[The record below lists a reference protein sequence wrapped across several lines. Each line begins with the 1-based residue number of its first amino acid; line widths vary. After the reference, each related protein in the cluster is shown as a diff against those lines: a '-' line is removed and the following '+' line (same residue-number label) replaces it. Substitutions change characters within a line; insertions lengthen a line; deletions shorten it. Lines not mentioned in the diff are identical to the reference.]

1 MKPTRL
7 RMAIL
12 LAVLTALFAAMIFK
26 LGNMQLVHQDDYIAL
41 AEQRST
47 KTYQLYGK
55 RGTIYD
61 TNMIPLAYD
70 RGSYN
75 VTFYRDPTQTSDEAR
90 AQYTQAIIRA
100 IEIIEGS
107 GKTLTTEFW
116 LERGEDGQWRFNTGA
131 ATEAADKS
139 RIKQWRGNFYLSNET
154 RYPVEKLFD
163 TLCENYKL
171 PATLSE
177 EQKIKVLSVWQKQR
191 MNNFTGN
198 AVVIAEDVGYE
209 CVCRIEAE
217 AGDLLGVDVS
227 ESSTRVYPQKEL
239 AAHNIGYVSK
249 ISSEETLAA
258 YQEKGYPNDALV
270 GSSGLESSLEDQ
282 LSQYVS
288 YRQGTRKVEVNR
300 KGKVVRE
307 LSYEPPVDGN
317 SVVTTLDISLQ
328 AVAQQALE
336 DVIETIH
343 AEQEVLMTQEHWL
356 RDNEEIL
363 AQYEEQDREIQL
375 AETGALVA
383 MDCKTGRVLA
393 LASAPTFDLS
403 MFEGELDKEYW
414 NQLVTDKNAP
424 MLNRAIGTRDTPG
437 SIFKMVTALGALMEG
452 KLTLD
457 ERISDGGYYEGLDTS
472 RRGPRCWIALNQIWK
487 HSDQDITK
495 ALAHSCNYFFYEIG
509 FRLGINDLN
518 KWGAQLGLTSK
529 TGIELNGEATPFI
542 GSQDKLYDA
551 DRTVNDQY
559 TSKPIIAYNSII
571 AQFKEIAADRGD
583 HYDEDKMAEAA
594 KMILD
599 LADSDLAK
607 DQWTSKI
614 YEILQVELGI
624 PRSYIANHLLGNV
637 FYYMIN
643 DLRWTASETIMA
655 AIGQSITQVTP
666 ISVARYVSAIANGGT
681 VYNAQIVDK
690 IISPTGEVVLEKQPV
705 VANVIEGAD
714 EYLAAIRRGMED
726 VSAGEEGT
734 ATKYFAGAKYT
745 PAAKTGTSQRTE
757 LDVENNAWLVSY
769 APIDDPKIVVVVYV
783 QNGYAGSH
791 TAKAAWTV
799 SDAYL
804 ESLEEKESTVI
815 ANENSLAE

>member
-1 MKPTRL
+1 MRKIWEDYRWIPATAVGSAVFALGFSLFLQPNEISPGGISGLALVAVELLGYGSVGVLTILINLPLFILGGVKIGRRFFCGSLLGMVLSSILIDAFAKITMPPMDSLLCALYGGMICGLGLGRVFICGTSTGGSDIVVRL
-7 RMAIL
+7 LKLKYRDVPIGQISMCFDSGV
-12 LAVLTALFAAMIFK
+12 AVLTGIVF
-26 LGNMQLVHQDDYIAL
+26 
-41 AEQRST
+41 
-47 KTYQLYGK
+47 
-55 RGTIYD
+55 
-61 TNMIPLAYD
+61 
-70 RGSYN
+70 
-75 VTFYRDPTQTSDEAR
+75 
-90 AQYTQAIIRA
+90 
-100 IEIIEGS
+100 
-107 GKTLTTEFW
+107 
-116 LERGEDGQWRFNTGA
+116 
-131 ATEAADKS
+131 
-139 RIKQWRGNFYLSNET
+139 
-154 RYPVEKLFD
+154 
-163 TLCENYKL
+163 
-171 PATLSE
+171 
-177 EQKIKVLSVWQKQR
+177 
-191 MNNFTGN
+191 
-198 AVVIAEDVGYE
+198 
-209 CVCRIEAE
+209 
-217 AGDLLGVDVS
+217 
-227 ESSTRVYPQKEL
+227 
-239 AAHNIGYVSK
+239 
-249 ISSEETLAA
+249 
-258 YQEKGYPNDALV
+258 
-270 GSSGLESSLEDQ
+270 
-282 LSQYVS
+282 
-288 YRQGTRKVEVNR
+288 
-300 KGKVVRE
+300 
-307 LSYEPPVDGN
+307 
-317 SVVTTLDISLQ
+317 
-328 AVAQQALE
+328 
-336 DVIETIH
+336 
-343 AEQEVLMTQEHWL
+343 
-356 RDNEEIL
+356 
-363 AQYEEQDREIQL
+363 
-375 AETGALVA
+375 
-383 MDCKTGRVLA
+383 
-393 LASAPTFDLS
+393 
-403 MFEGELDKEYW
+403 
-414 NQLVTDKNAP
+414 
-424 MLNRAIGTRDTPG
+424 
-437 SIFKMVTALGALMEG
+437 
-452 KLTLD
+452 
-457 ERISDGGYYEGLDTS
+457 
-472 RRGPRCWIALNQIWK
+472 
-487 HSDQDITK
+487 QDITK

-551 DRTVNDQY
+551 DRAVNDQY
-559 TSKPIIAYNSII
+559 TSKPIIAYNLII